1 MPVSEQI
8 QALLASRIHLNMHI
22 KSKIEGFED
31 WLFIEELPDNYNV
44 QTPLAEK
51 SMTIKRP
58 PVSRFSNY
66 TISSG
71 GLFLMH
77 AQMQFNEPAKI
88 IFEIVGETINS
99 QFIFYE
105 NKPTVDDKQK
115 GKKTRG
121 GARHNIRYIPS
132 LSGKYELVPDVAYN
146 YFLVV
151 LSKEYY
157 FHLINQDSML
167 HADFVEEIKNGK
179 YTSISANDLLVS
191 HEMKQIIND
200 IVECKKT
207 GELKRLHTEAKI
219 LELLMLQME
228 QLQHDQHDE
237 VRKYTD
243 LEQEKIEQAR
253 DIIDHDFA
261 NPPVLPVL
269 SRMVS
274 LNEFKLKRGF
284 KAYYGITIY
293 GYVTRLKME
302 RARHLLIDQKM
313 TIREVTYEVGF
324 KHQSHLS
331 EAFKKYFGILPSEIK
346 A

>member
-1 MPVSEQI
+1 
-8 QALLASRIHLNMHI
+8 MHI

-31 WLFIEELPDNYNV
+31 WLFIEELPDSYNV

-58 PVSRFSNY
+58 PVNQFSNHM
-66 TISSG
+66 ISSG
-71 GLFLMH
+71 GLFLMNVH
-77 AQMQFNEPAKI
+77 MQFNEPASI
-88 IFEIVGETINS
+88 LFEIEGETVTS

-105 NKPTVDDKQK
+105 QKQAMDDKQRI
-115 GKKTRG
+115 KKMRG

-132 LSGKYELVPDVAYN
+132 LSGRYELQPDVVYN
-146 YFLVV
+146 YFLIV

-157 FHLINQDSML
+157 FHLINQDSLL
-167 HADFVEEIKNGK
+167 HADFVQEIKNGK
-179 YTSISANDLLVS
+179 YTSISAQDLLVS
-191 HEMKQIIND
+191 HEMKQTIND
-200 IVECKKT
+200 IVECKRA
-207 GELKRLHTEAKI
+207 GELKRLHTESKI

-228 QLQHDQHDE
+228 QLQNDQHDE
-237 VRKYTD
+237 VRKYTN

-253 DIIDHDFA
+253 DILDQDFA

-284 KAYYGITIY
+284 KAYFGTTIY

-302 RARHLLIDQKM
+302 RARHLLVDQKM

-331 EAFKKYFGILPSEIK
+331 EAFKKYFGILPSEIRS
-346 A
+346 

>member
-1 MPVSEQI
+1 
-8 QALLASRIHLNMHI
+8 MHI
-22 KSKIEGFED
+22 KSKIESFED
-31 WLFIEELPDNYNV
+31 WLFIEELPDGYNA

-51 SMTIKRP
+51 RMTIKRP
-58 PVSRFSNY
+58 PVHQFSNY

-77 AQMQFNEPAKI
+77 AKMQFDEPAKI
-88 IFEIVGETINS
+88 LFEIEGETVTS

-105 NKPTVDDKQK
+105 NAPASDDAGK
-115 GKKTRG
+115 GKRSRA

-132 LSGKYELVPDVAYN
+132 LSGKYELSPVVEYN

-157 FHLINQDSML
+157 FHLINQDSVL

-179 YTSISANDLLVS
+179 YTSISAKDLLVS
-191 HEMKQIIND
+191 HEMKQLIND
-200 IVECKKT
+200 ILECKKT
-207 GELKRLHTEAKI
+207 GELKRLHTEAKV

-228 QLQHDQHDE
+228 QMQNDQHQE
-237 VRKYTD
+237 IRTFTD

-253 DIIDHDFA
+253 DILDQDYA

-269 SRMVS
+269 SRMVG

-302 RARHLLIDQKM
+302 KARHLIIDQKK

-331 EAFKKYFGILPSEIK
+331 EAFKKYFGILPSEIRH
-346 A
+346 

>member
-1 MPVSEQI
+1 
-8 QALLASRIHLNMHI
+8 MHI

-51 SMTIKRP
+51 SMTIKRT

-77 AQMQFNEPAKI
+77 AHMQFNEQAKI
-88 IFEIVGETINS
+88 IFEIEGETINS

-105 NKPTVDDKQK
+105 PKPGSDDKQK
-115 GKKTRG
+115 AKGARA

-157 FHLINQDSML
+157 FHLINQDSSL

-179 YTSISANDLLVS
+179 YTSISAKDLLVS
-191 HEMKQIIND
+191 HEMKQIITD
-200 IVECKKT
+200 ISECKRV

-228 QLQHDQHDE
+228 QLQYDKHGE
-237 VRKYTD
+237 MKTYTD
-243 LEQEKIEQAR
+243 QEQEKIEQAR
-253 DIIDHDFA
+253 DILDQDFA

-269 SRMVS
+269 SRLVS

-302 RARHLLIDQKM
+302 RARHLIIDQKM

-331 EAFKKYFGILPSEIK
+331 EAFKKYFGILPSEVK
-346 A
+346 S

>member
-1 MPVSEQI
+1 
-8 QALLASRIHLNMHI
+8 MHI

-31 WLFIEELPDNYNV
+31 WLFIEELPDSYNAS
-44 QTPLAEK
+44 TPLAEK
-51 SMTIKRP
+51 RMTIRRP
-58 PVSRFSNY
+58 PVHEFSNY
-66 TISSG
+66 MLSSG
-71 GLFLMH
+71 GVFLMY

-88 IFEIVGETINS
+88 VFEIEGETINS

-105 NKPTVDDKQK
+105 NLPAADDK
-115 GKKTRG
+115 GKASKMRA

-132 LSGKYELVPDVAYN
+132 LSGKYEMTPGVNYN

-151 LSKEYY
+151 LSKAYY
-157 FHLINQDSML
+157 FHLINQDSIL

-179 YTSISANDLLVS
+179 YTSISAKDLLVS

-200 IVECKKT
+200 ITECRKT
-207 GELKRLHTEAKI
+207 GELKRLYTEAKI

-228 QLQHDQHDE
+228 QIQSGQMED
-237 VRKYTD
+237 VRTFSD

-253 DIIDHDFA
+253 DVLDKSFV

-269 SRMVS
+269 SRMVA

-284 KAYYGITIY
+284 KAYYGTTIY
-293 GYVTRLKME
+293 GYITRLKME
-302 RARHLLIDQKM
+302 HARHLLIDRKM
-313 TIREVTYEVGF
+313 TIREVTYKVGF

-346 A
+346 